1 MESVMYDQVIKFLSD
16 HHLIPTEQHEFL
28 PGKSVQSNLMWCM
41 SEWTRSLDSERP
53 FDVVY
58 LDFSKVFD
66 KVPKCRILRKL
77 SNLGNVLRWID
88 WFLSDRTFRVGIGGA
103 LSRSVDVL
111 NRVPQRS
118 VLGPLL
124 FIAYTADIRYFNI
137 ALCGEDD
144 IVRNTPLDS
153 LYLVEVVAVSVTS
166 MLYNFNVTV
175 LVIYFPLSPL

>member
-1 MESVMYDQVIKFLSD
+1 
-16 HHLIPTEQHEFL
+16 
-28 PGKSVQSNLMWCM
+28 
-41 SEWTRSLDSERP
+41 
-53 FDVVY
+53 VVY
-58 LDFSKVFD
+58 LDFSKAFD
-66 KVPKCRILRKL
+66 RVPKCRLLRKL
-77 SNLGNVLRWID
+77 SYLGIRGHLLRWID
-88 WFLSDRTFRVGIGGA
+88 SFLSDRTFRVRIGSA

-111 NRVPQRS
+111 SGVPQRS

-137 ALCGEDD
+137 ALCGEDE

-175 LVIYFPLSPL
+175 LVIYFPLSPF